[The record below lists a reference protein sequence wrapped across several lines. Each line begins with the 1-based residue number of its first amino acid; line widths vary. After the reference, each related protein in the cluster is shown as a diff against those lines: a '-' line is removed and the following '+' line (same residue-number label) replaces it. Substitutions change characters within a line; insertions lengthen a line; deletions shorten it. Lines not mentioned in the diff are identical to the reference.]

1 VKNVIS
7 VENISVAYRFYN
19 KPSDILREA
28 LFGGERHDS
37 FWALRDVS
45 LEIREGERVGIV
57 GPNGAGKSTLLKVI
71 AGNLSATSG
80 KVAVTGKISS
90 LLSMVPAWNDEMNG
104 IENIRFNLL
113 LQGVP
118 QNRIDLLIEDIADF
132 TELGQFLRH
141 PVRTYSSGMGAR
153 LSFGIATAL
162 DPEILIV
169 DEVLG
174 VGDGYFAAKAAR
186 RMNDFCARGKALL
199 FVSHS
204 TAAVQ
209 QMCNRVVWLDQG
221 TVRMRGEAAEVLQAY
236 ELDYRLVED
245 QKVRA
250 QDISLAAVR
259 ASLPFRSTSK
269 AGGLRFRIV
278 PADQERVGGTYY
290 VRSIRMSGIGPETIE
305 VPLTDVGDDASQAGL
320 DVFDSEWGRLYDH
333 QGDNCRQLS
342 NNSARLRGGHFIV
355 PLPSESCG
363 ELMLVTAEIE
373 SDSSERDKHVQ
384 LEYYDFNRNNWEK
397 PKSITGGSG
406 AAGWTMNRFQF
417 PMRAV
422 TSTEV
427 DVNVSKTAD
436 LLRSEVTIESVELF
450 AGSIESRVFR
460 ERQPFEVRITLAFT
474 EPVDKVDVGMKIS
487 RADGAYAFWQTS
499 GQMGK
504 NISRNSPGR
513 CVCTFKFEENVF
525 GSGEYT
531 ISVAL
536 GNGWSHPDNY
546 PYSRIFHRVIDIVRF
561 RVSVELEGVD
571 FGIVNIRIPVEVSH
585 ID

>member
-1 VKNVIS
+1 VKNVIV
-7 VENISVAYRFYN
+7 VENVSVAYKFYN
-19 KPSDILREA
+19 KPSDFLRET

-45 LEIREGERVGIV
+45 LEIKEGERVGIV

-80 KVAVTGKISS
+80 KVSVDGKISS
-90 LLSMVPAWNDEMNG
+90 LLSVVPAWNEEMTG

-118 QNRIDLLIEDIADF
+118 QNRIDSLIEDIADF
-132 TELGQFLRH
+132 TELGPFLLH
-141 PVRTYSSGMGAR
+141 PVKTYSSGMGAR
-153 LSFGIATAL
+153 LSFGIATATE
-162 DPEILIV
+162 PEILIV

-186 RMNDFCARGKALL
+186 RMNEFCARGKALL

-209 QMCNRVVWLDQG
+209 QMCNRVVWLDHG
-221 TVRMRGEAAEVLQAY
+221 TIRMRGEAAEVLQAY
-236 ELDYRLVED
+236 ELDFRLAED
-245 QKVRA
+245 QKVRS

-259 ASLPFRSTSK
+259 ASMPFRSTNR

-290 VRSIRMSGIGPETIE
+290 IRSIRMSGVEPETIE
-305 VPLTDVGDDASQAGL
+305 VPLTDVGDDASKAGL
-320 DVFDSEWGRLYDH
+320 DVFDSEWGRLFDH
-333 QGDNCRQLS
+333 RGDRCRQLS

-355 PLPSESCG
+355 PLPTESYD
-363 ELMLVTAEIE
+363 EMMVTAEIE
-373 SDSSERDKHVQ
+373 SDSSERNKRIE
-384 LEYYDFNRNNWEK
+384 LEYYDFYRNSWEK
-397 PKSITGGSG
+397 AKSIDGGASV
-406 AAGWTMNRFQF
+406 AGWTMNHFQF
-417 PMRAV
+417 PMRGV
-422 TSTEV
+422 SPTEV
-427 DVNVSKTAD
+427 DVNVSKMAE
-436 LLRSEVTIESVELF
+436 LLKSEVMIESVELF

-460 ERQPFEVRITLAFT
+460 ERQPFEVRITLNFR

-499 GQMGK
+499 GQVGQ
-504 NISRNSPGR
+504 NICRTSSGR
-513 CVCTFKFEENVF
+513 CICAFQFEENVF

-546 PYSRIFHRVIDIVRF
+546 PYSRIYHRVIDVVRF

-571 FGIVNIRIPVEVSH
+571 FGIVNVRVPVQVSH